1 MNEIVNNFLSA
12 GDKFTPEMHFRQLG
26 FTYCTCGPFTKNKE
40 RIQKFKEQEIHDNF
54 YHNELD
60 KPCFKHNMAYGDFK
74 ELTKEQF
81 VLEYWVIQYLILLK
95 SSKYDGYQQGYASM
109 VYTLFDEKTSAGAIK
124 NMSNKE
130 VAEESHKPIIRK
142 FNNRKVHSFFM
153 HI

>member
-1 MNEIVNNFLSA
+1 M
-12 GDKFTPEMHFRQLG
+12 
-26 FTYCTCGPFTKNKE
+26 
-40 RIQKFKEQEIHDNF
+40 
-54 YHNELD
+54 
-60 KPCFKHNMAYGDFK
+60 
-74 ELTKEQF
+74 
-81 VLEYWVIQYLILLK
+81 LEYWVIQYLILLK

-153 HI
+153 HIWHADLAN

>member
-74 ELTKEQF
+74 ELTKRT
-81 VLEYWVIQYLILLK
+81 VRARILGNTVFNIAK
-95 SSKYDGYQQGYASM
+95 
-109 VYTLFDEKTSAGAIK
+109 
-124 NMSNKE
+124 
-130 VAEESHKPIIRK
+130 K
-142 FNNRKVHSFFM
+142 FE
-153 HI
+153 I